1 MTIEEAKEYFGE
13 KFVDPNLKFF
23 NEETSKFQ
31 TGVSTRISKAK
42 LKHRYWYHFNIYQK
56 DFKEQFGKSS
66 GWVLGTVVFR
76 RHGIAFMKFE
86 GSKDKNFQYEF
97 YDGSDDT
104 QNLIPEVISKKEF
117 KNYNPDMNFIFKDF
131 NGMVKFE

>member
-13 KFVDPNLKFF
+13 KFIEPNLKFF
-23 NEETSKFQ
+23 NEETSKFR
-31 TGVSTRISKAK
+31 TGVSTRTSKAK
-42 LKHRYWYHFNIYQK
+42 LKHKYWYHYNRYQK
-56 DFKEQFGKSS
+56 DFVEQFGKPF

-86 GSKDKNFQYEF
+86 GSKDKNFQREF
-97 YDGSDDT
+97 YDGTDGT

-117 KNYNPDMNFIFKDF
+117 KNYNPDMNFIFKDY